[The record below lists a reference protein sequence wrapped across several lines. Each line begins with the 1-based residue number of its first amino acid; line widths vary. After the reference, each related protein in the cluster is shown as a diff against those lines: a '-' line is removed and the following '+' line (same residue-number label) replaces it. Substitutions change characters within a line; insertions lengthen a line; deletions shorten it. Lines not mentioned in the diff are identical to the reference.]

1 VNLNATF
8 LGQTISFFLFV
19 WFCMKYIWPPIIT
32 VIEKRQKD
40 VSNTLNFV
48 KKERENLK
56 FDQEK
61 IRKEIEDQKAEV
73 LIFIN
78 RAKQQRN
85 IILAE
90 AKINAEKERKK
101 IMLQAHSEI
110 LLEHVKMR
118 KELRQQVSQLAII
131 IAEKIIQ
138 RSVKKNENN
147 DIINEL
153 ITRL

>member
-1 VNLNATF
+1 VNLNATV
-8 LGQTISFFLFV
+8 LGQAISFFLFV

-40 VSNTLNFV
+40 ISDSLDYV

-61 IRKEIEDQKAEV
+61 IKKEIKDQKEELLM
-73 LIFIN
+73 LIN
-78 RAKQQRN
+78 QTKQQRN
-85 IILAE
+85 IILEE

-110 LLEHVKMR
+110 LLEYVKIR
-118 KELRQQVSQLAII
+118 KELRQQVGQLAII

-138 RSVKKNENN
+138 RSVKKSDNN

>member
-1 VNLNATF
+1 MNLNATV
-8 LGQTISFFLFV
+8 LGQAISFFLFV

-40 VSNTLNFV
+40 ISDSLDYV

-61 IRKEIEDQKAEV
+61 IKKEIKDQKEELLM
-73 LIFIN
+73 LIN
-78 RAKQQRN
+78 QTKQQRN
-85 IILAE
+85 IILEE

-110 LLEHVKMR
+110 LLEYVKIR
-118 KELRQQVSQLAII
+118 KELRQQVGQLAII

-138 RSVKKNENN
+138 RSVKKSDNN

>member
-1 VNLNATF
+1 VNLNATV
-8 LGQTISFFLFV
+8 LGQAISFFLFV

-40 VSNTLNFV
+40 ISNSLSV
-48 KKERENLK
+48 VQQERENLK

-61 IRKEIEDQKAEV
+61 IKKEIKDQKEEI
-73 LIFIN
+73 LILIN

-85 IILAE
+85 TILEE

-110 LLEHVKMR
+110 LLEHVKIH

>member
-1 VNLNATF
+1 MNLNATV
-8 LGQTISFFLFV
+8 LGQAISFFLFV

-40 VSNTLNFV
+40 ISDSLNFV

-61 IRKEIEDQKAEV
+61 MKKEIKNQKEEV
-73 LIFIN
+73 LMLIN
-78 RAKQQRN
+78 QAKQQRN
-85 IILAE
+85 IILEE

-101 IMLQAHSEI
+101 IILQAHSEI
-110 LLEHVKMR
+110 LLEREKIR
-118 KELRQQVSQLAII
+118 KELRQQVSRLAII

>member
-118 KELRQQVSQLAII
+118 KELRQQ
-131 IAEKIIQ
+131 
-138 RSVKKNENN
+138 
-147 DIINEL
+147 EL
-153 ITRL
+153 LL

>member
-1 VNLNATF
+1 VNLNATV
-8 LGQTISFFLFV
+8 LGQAISFFLFV

-40 VSNTLNFV
+40 ISDSLNFV

-61 IRKEIEDQKAEV
+61 MKKEIKNQKEEV
-73 LIFIN
+73 LMLIN
-78 RAKQQRN
+78 QAKQQRN
-85 IILAE
+85 IILEE

-101 IMLQAHSEI
+101 IILQAHSEI
-110 LLEHVKMR
+110 LLEREKIR
-118 KELRQQVSQLAII
+118 KELRQQVSRLAII